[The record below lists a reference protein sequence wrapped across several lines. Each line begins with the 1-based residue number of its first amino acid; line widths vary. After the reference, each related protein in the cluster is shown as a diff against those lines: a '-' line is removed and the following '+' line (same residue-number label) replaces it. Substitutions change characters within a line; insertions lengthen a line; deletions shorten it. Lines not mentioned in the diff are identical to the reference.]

1 LLSGALILVLTA
13 VSARDDQPQGVVVTT
28 ATVAERIPLPRTRA
42 PLKVTVEAMAARILV
57 MAAPQYRA
65 AVLARLHQHA
75 AWICPRIVE
84 RPAGVEL
91 RCRTRLLDA
100 AMTVEGADRFLD
112 IRELRGLPWRA
123 GADGPPFFHFEPRK
137 TGLGDPCPGDNP
149 VARGEC
155 LLQTRPVL
163 EAAKMFRVGLR
174 THERQLAALR
184 LGDIAL
190 ASGDPATAVA
200 WYNHTGT
207 LGVFGRVART
217 RLCELDGTCLGST
230 EALKTVFDP
239 SGLPA
244 PVRAE
249 MSLRFIRA
257 QVFHDRFASALT
269 SLDELFQAERYE
281 TVCPDHIDRLCR
293 RLLLEILRQKTIRDA
308 DADVQNDKS
317 AAHKQ
322 ARALSERA
330 MALYLGLPRWD
341 RGPYA
346 VELALAAAD
355 TAERSGA
362 PVFAGNILSAVGPM
376 VAPADLADHLAHTA
390 ELFLRGGDETRARV
404 VIEYATSS
412 APRQM
417 QSPRWRAIVKALA
430 AGPGKDDH
438 KSEAA
443 KIDAAMVTQEVAAA
457 LAVSGRARALIDKQ
471 PAPVAQGGRQ

>member
-1 LLSGALILVLTA
+1 
-13 VSARDDQPQGVVVTT
+13 
-28 ATVAERIPLPRTRA
+28 
-42 PLKVTVEAMAARILV
+42 VTVEAMAARILV
-57 MAAPQYRA
+57 LSAPQDRA

-75 AWICPRIVE
+75 AWICPKIVE
-84 RPAGVEL
+84 RAGGVEL

-100 AMTVEGADRFLD
+100 AMTVEGANRYLD

-123 GADGPPFFHFEPRK
+123 GADGPPFFHYEPRQA
-137 TGLGDPCPGDNP
+137 GLGDPCPGDNP

-163 EAAKMFRVGLR
+163 EAARMFRVGLR

-217 RLCELDGTCLGST
+217 RLCEVDGTCLGST

-239 SGLPA
+239 SGLPV

-249 MSLRFIRA
+249 MKLRLIRA
-257 QVFHDRFASALT
+257 QIFHDRFASALT
-269 SLDELFQAERYE
+269 SLDDLIQSERYE
-281 TVCPDHIDRLCR
+281 TICPDHIDRLCR
-293 RLLLEILRQKTIRDA
+293 RLLLEILRQTTIRDA
-308 DADVQNDKS
+308 DAEDEKSEKSDKSDKS
-317 AAHKQ
+317 AGRKQ
-322 ARALSERA
+322 ARALGERA

-346 VELALAAAD
+346 ADLALAAAD
-355 TAERSGA
+355 TAERFGA
-362 PVFAGNILSAVGPM
+362 PVFGGNILSAVSPM
-376 VAPADLADHLAHTA
+376 VAPAELPDHLAHTA

-412 APRQM
+412 APRQV

-438 KSEAA
+438 KSDAA
-443 KIDAAMVTQEVAAA
+443 KIDAAMVSKEVAAA

-471 PAPVAQGGRQ
+471 PAPVAQGGKQ